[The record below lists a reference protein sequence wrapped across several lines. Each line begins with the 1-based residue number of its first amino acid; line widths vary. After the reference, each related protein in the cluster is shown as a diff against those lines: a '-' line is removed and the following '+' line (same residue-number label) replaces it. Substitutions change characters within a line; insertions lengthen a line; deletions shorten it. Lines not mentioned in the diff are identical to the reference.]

1 MEIDLKIVDAIKNND
16 LNRINFF
23 KQEIAKELRNK
34 GIDIEKIDSLCE
46 EILMEA
52 VNGYTKETPI
62 RFLFYIKK
70 IINSKV
76 STLKNDFLKEKEI
89 DILKFYLT
97 KHNGYYLNTYYIAK
111 KLKLSEEFIYNTVN
125 KAIKNKEET
134 KKYLP
139 NFENDLKQR
148 RDFFEYNNDSLT
160 NAKIKLILYYTGK
173 IDNKCYTVEELKDIY
188 NWPLEIMKKRLRKS
202 FAVLKRDNNLDKLLE
217 KEPSLKDI
225 IYDKAKEIGIDL
237 IMNNHANKEKISTLG
252 LTDKERDILILLEK
266 NKDKPLTNK
275 KMAELLGYNT
285 TKAYTYAKSL
295 IKAKAKGNEE
305 IIKEV
310 NELHPDFLRKN
321 SILTKKEIKI
331 LKLLDEHS
339 KVPLSNKEMA
349 ELLEYKNKETYT
361 AVKTALLKK
370 IREDEKVK
378 EEALKIC
385 PNLLNKEVL
394 LNSKEI
400 EILKLL
406 NKHKNKPLTDQEMA
420 RLLEYKYNYSYI
432 TAKYRLLKKIEKNEN
447 VKALALKIYPELFD
461 KDQVLT
467 SRETMMLKILKET
480 ENRIISDEELAE
492 MIGFRNK
499 DAYNYAKRK
508 LYKKIEESEK
518 IKEEALKIYPD
529 FINYMKSLT
538 IREIEI
544 LSILKEHQDNPLSN
558 EEMAKLLGYKNEK
571 TYNSAKSTL
580 KRKIID
586 NDEIA
591 AKIKEIYPE
600 FLEEIDLTDK
610 ERKVL
615 NLLSEHQDNPLSNEE
630 MAKLLGYK
638 NINSYFRFKKNMS
651 KKLSENIELK
661 ERLLSKYPFLERKV
675 TLTNNEITIL
685 KEYYH
690 INSGQTSYKSTNEI
704 ANDLNYSYQTIYSF
718 KEKALKKITSDTTCK
733 EQIIRVYPHFEDD
746 LMIKNNYSSKNSINL
761 TETELS
767 NVKNYQN
774 LINKKDSIKKGL
786 EALNNSIF
794 KDFMEFCSLKEQLI
808 LAFSLGFFNKHPFN
822 SKDVADIFNIDEIS
836 VINLTHE
843 CLSFTRNRL
852 EQKDKTKVKSSSH

>member
-558 EEMAKLLGYKNEK
+558 EEMAKLLGYKN
-571 TYNSAKSTL
+571 
-580 KRKIID
+580 
-586 NDEIA
+586 
-591 AKIKEIYPE
+591 
-600 FLEEIDLTDK
+600 
-610 ERKVL
+610 
-615 NLLSEHQDNPLSNEE
+615 
-630 MAKLLGYK
+630 
-638 NINSYFRFKKNMS
+638 INSYFRFKKNMS

-661 ERLLSKYPFLERKV
+661 ERLLSKYPFLERKM

-822 SKDVADIFNIDEIS
+822 SKDVADIFNINEIS

-852 EQKDKTKVKSSSH
+852 EQKDKTKVKSSFQ

>member
-321 SILTKKEIKI
+321 LVLTKKEIKI

-558 EEMAKLLGYKNEK
+558 EEMAKLLGYKN
-571 TYNSAKSTL
+571 
-580 KRKIID
+580 
-586 NDEIA
+586 
-591 AKIKEIYPE
+591 
-600 FLEEIDLTDK
+600 
-610 ERKVL
+610 
-615 NLLSEHQDNPLSNEE
+615 
-630 MAKLLGYK
+630 
-638 NINSYFRFKKNMS
+638 INSYFRFKKNMS

-852 EQKDKTKVKSSSH
+852 EQKDKTKVKSSFQ

>member
-558 EEMAKLLGYKNEK
+558 EEMAKLLGYKN
-571 TYNSAKSTL
+571 
-580 KRKIID
+580 
-586 NDEIA
+586 
-591 AKIKEIYPE
+591 
-600 FLEEIDLTDK
+600 
-610 ERKVL
+610 
-615 NLLSEHQDNPLSNEE
+615 
-630 MAKLLGYK
+630 
-638 NINSYFRFKKNMS
+638 INSYFRFKKNMS

>member
-321 SILTKKEIKI
+321 LVLTKKEIKI

-558 EEMAKLLGYKNEK
+558 EEMAKLLGYKN
-571 TYNSAKSTL
+571 
-580 KRKIID
+580 
-586 NDEIA
+586 
-591 AKIKEIYPE
+591 
-600 FLEEIDLTDK
+600 
-610 ERKVL
+610 
-615 NLLSEHQDNPLSNEE
+615 
-630 MAKLLGYK
+630 
-638 NINSYFRFKKNMS
+638 INSYFRFKKNMS

-661 ERLLSKYPFLERKV
+661 ERLLSKYPFLERKM

-852 EQKDKTKVKSSSH
+852 EQKDKTKVKSSFQ